1 MCQKYA
7 ILMNLFNVIVL
18 VSRKNDNEA
27 CYIKTGNLM
36 NISHSEKRNR
46 GISEQFREVVYLQ
59 FHSWK
64 KSKGTTSCKQRHFD
78 AKTYHLNL
86 KF

>member
-1 MCQKYA
+1 
-7 ILMNLFNVIVL
+7 
-18 VSRKNDNEA
+18 
-27 CYIKTGNLM
+27 M

-78 AKTYHLNL
+78 SKTYHLNL